1 MIFSKDDRRHVPATG
16 PLGRG
21 KRNLRSAALALALAV
36 VTAAPASAS
45 VAYDTITNWRLQWYP
60 AWGYLT
66 SSASATVQWT
76 WNPWTGHK
84 VAQITSGSAYSR
96 STFGPGCLR
105 VKAEAFYCGIL
116 GYQVEWRPDA
126 DNLYLRVYVARLREK
141 IEADPAR
148 PVSLITEPAVGYR
161 FVVGSVVCLCRNYE
175 IACDCAPLWR
185 VYVD

>member
-66 SSASATVQWT
+66 SSASVTVQWT

-105 VKAEAFYCGIL
+105 VKAEAFYWSIGWKAIGLTPSSDGFATICSSHTSVL
-116 GYQVEWRPDA
+116 
-126 DNLYLRVYVARLREK
+126 NLQG
-141 IEADPAR
+141 IEAAGYMLAGLR
-148 PVSLITEPAVGYR
+148 ITTCWSRYGTYPPI
-161 FVVGSVVCLCRNYE
+161 N
-175 IACDCAPLWR
+175 CDSDTAWAP
-185 VYVD
+185 